1 MGVIYHVPSYSRD
14 RQSCLINTQW
24 TQRRKRNVINYAHTP
39 SRQMLTITPARG
51 RHKTKRN
58 VFSNAYI
65 LNHTV
70 SPYSL
75 YVSVVPI
82 NKGLHNFHSVFTRQQ

>member
-1 MGVIYHVPSYSRD
+1 MF
-14 RQSCLINTQW
+14 TF
-24 TQRRKRNVINYAHTP
+24 
-39 SRQMLTITPARG
+39 PARYRNTCRGNVPAILTHRLNSISGGCLYLRRPAHADHFSTHG

-75 YVSVVPI
+75 YVSVVTI